1 MSRTFGLLL
10 LGLLLMVTGGV
21 IYGQDRADC
30 VPEYIILRQAQLSA
44 ELQDFAAQVE
54 ADSSQA
60 LDTLYNVMQGYEV
73 LLEECNYFGALLDF
87 DIEDIGD
94 AANGERLFDNVYNT
108 YFTDFAYTCS
118 SCHTADQGISTI
130 GPNFS
135 GLIVTIETRLAAMT
149 PAEIMLFTGVE
160 ADAPLQE
167 QIRGYLFTSVVSPD
181 VFVQQGFHDDV
192 MPSNWAEDLSRQQI
206 LDIIAYLMT
215 LEPTEVNE

>member
-1 MSRTFGLLL
+1 MSRTFELLL
-10 LGLLLMVTGGV
+10 LALLLTVTGGM
-21 IYGQDRADC
+21 IYGQDTADC
-30 VPEYIILRQAQLSA
+30 APEYIILRQAQLST

-60 LDTLYNVMQGYEV
+60 LNTLYDVLQGYQA
-73 LLEECNYFGALLDF
+73 LLEACGYFDVILDF
-87 DIEDIGD
+87 EIEDIGD
-94 AANGERLFDNVYNT
+94 AANGERLFETVYNT

-118 SCHTADQGISTI
+118 SCHATDERFATI
-130 GPNFS
+130 GPNFE
-135 GLIVTIETRLAAMT
+135 GLLATIERRLASMT

-206 LDIIAYLMT
+206 LDVIAYLMT
-215 LEPTEVNE
+215 LAPTAVNE